1 MRLKTLVHG
10 LAIAGL
16 AVPGMALAT
25 NGMNMEAYGPVAAG
39 MGGASFAYDN
49 GSAAVMNNPAT
60 IALMPEGN
68 RLDVALGILGPDVNA
83 KAPNGADAKSSGDA
97 YYMPAFGYIRKQGA
111 LAYGLGVFAQG
122 GMGTDYSSNS
132 FMGNPGRQ
140 AVSPN
145 LVNRSEVGVGR
156 LVLPLSYDVNPS
168 LSVAGSLD
176 FVWAGMD
183 LKMAMSGGQFGDMV
197 AGLGGTQK
205 YGTASGSLV
214 SGLSQAIMGGAI
226 TGVNWAYFDF
236 SNDNR
241 FTGKATATGFAGKL
255 GLVYKVSPQI
265 TLGATYHSKTSLGDL
280 DADNTSLS
288 MSANVSARNPWQ
300 MPAGTYTLPITG
312 KISVRNFQWPET
324 YGFGAAFK
332 LNEQLMLAAD
342 YKRIGWAKVM
352 RDFKMTFT
360 ADNSAGNVALGFAG
374 TSMDATLYQN
384 WKDQDVFMLGASY
397 KPIAELTLRGGINMA
412 NNPIPD
418 NYLNALFPAIV
429 KTHYM
434 LGGGYAFNKAS
445 TVDLAYTYAPRVS
458 AMAGSTVESQH
469 SQQNW
474 QFMYSHRF

>member
-1 MRLKTLVHG
+1 MKLKTLAHG
-10 LAIAGL
+10 LALAGL
-16 AVPGMALAT
+16 VIPGIALAT

-60 IALMPEGN
+60 ISLMPDGN
-68 RLDVALGILGPDVNA
+68 RFDIAVGILGPDVTA
-83 KAPNGADAKSSGDA
+83 KVNGASDAKSSGDA
-97 YYMPAFGYIRKQGA
+97 YYMPALGYIRKQGA
-111 LAYGLGVFAQG
+111 LAYGIGIFAQG
-122 GMGTDYSSNS
+122 GMGTEYSGSS

-156 LVLPLSYDVNPS
+156 MAIPLSYDVNQN

-205 YGTASGSLV
+205 FGTASGSLV

-255 GLVYKVSPQI
+255 GLVYKVNPQI
-265 TLGATYHSKTSLGDL
+265 TLGATYHSKTNLGDMK
-280 DADNTSLS
+280 ADNTSLS
-288 MSANVSARNPWQ
+288 MSANVSAANPWR
-300 MPAGTYTLPITG
+300 MPAGTYTLPISG
-312 KISVRNFQWPET
+312 SISVRNFQWPET

-332 LNEQLMLAAD
+332 VNDQLLLAAD

-352 RDFKMTFT
+352 RDFKMSFT
-360 ADNSAGNVALGFAG
+360 ADNSAGNVGLGFAG

-397 KPIAELTLRGGINMA
+397 KATNEFTLRGGMNFA

-418 NYLNALFPAIV
+418 TYVNALFPAIE
-429 KTHYM
+429 KSHYM
-434 LGGGYAFNKAS
+434 LGAGYAFNKAAS
-445 TVDLAYTYAPRVS
+445 VDFSYTYAPKVS
-458 AMAGSTVESQH
+458 VVSGSTVESQH
-469 SQQNW
+469 GQQNW